1 MVASMIVSKLFEAA
15 MDLIGERRK
24 DGSFSN
30 NSIYLTA
37 RMVAVVNQV
46 LAELSAANVVLG
58 GTAFVPVT
66 STVDTVSL
74 DTRLLYAA
82 APAGIAAA
90 LMLGEDDDRYSFYR
104 LMFENAVKATLR
116 SEKASVKSIV
126 DVY

>member
-1 MVASMIVSKLFEAA
+1 MTVGKLFEAA

-24 DGSFSN
+24 DGSFSS

-37 RMVAVVNQV
+37 RAVTVVNQV
-46 LAELSAANVVLG
+46 LAELTTANIVLG
-58 GTAFVPVT
+58 STAFTPVT
-66 STVDTVSL
+66 SVSDTVTL
-74 DTRLLYAA
+74 DDRLLYAA

-104 LMFENAVKATLR
+104 LMFENAVKGALR
-116 SEKASVKSIV
+116 GEKAKLTSIV

>member
-1 MVASMIVSKLFEAA
+1 MTVSKLFEAA

-24 DGSFSN
+24 AGSFSN

-58 GTAFVPVT
+58 GTAFTPVT
-66 STVDTVSL
+66 SAVDTVSL